1 MTLCSE
7 GIRCCY
13 PSRRVWES
21 GVTAFTD
28 YLIRGQN
35 MYAKPRTEMPMKR
48 YGQKTN
54 AQCRCLRR
62 LGLEFG
68 GVPTAVT
75 RIGTIVYAESGNHA
89 IRPIRGNNGWL
100 PAPVAHFGASGLIA
114 WCYSWLVSVPT
125 TFWLGRKRNWSLVQQ
140 MVGLFGGQLWSQTLI
155 ATSAGYVAEPLF

>member
-1 MTLCSE
+1 VPPLQS
-7 GIRCCY
+7 IIPIY
-13 PSRRVWES
+13 AW
-21 GVTAFTD
+21 VTAFTD

-75 RIGTIVYAESGNHA
+75 RIGTIVYAKSGNHA
-89 IRPIRGNNGWL
+89 IRQFAAITAGFPRQWRILAL
-100 PAPVAHFGASGLIA
+100 PD
-114 WCYSWLVSVPT
+114 
-125 TFWLGRKRNWSLVQQ
+125 
-140 MVGLFGGQLWSQTLI
+140 
-155 ATSAGYVAEPLF
+155 